1 HDLVT
6 LLPDRLSQTIREY
19 FTNTYT
25 LSERQ
30 KVQLVTMD
38 LNAQYQTFVRRLFP
52 NALIVFDR
60 FHIVQLAG
68 RALDHER
75 LRV

>member
-1 HDLVT
+1 
-6 LLPDRLSQTIREY
+6 
-19 FTNTYT
+19 
-25 LSERQ
+25 
-30 KVQLVTMD
+30 MD
-38 LNAQYQTFVRRLFP
+38 LNAQYQTFVRQLFP

-75 LRV
+75 LQALKSIEDHHDRNYKVG